1 MNKEIKAVLFDLDGT
16 IVDTNELII
25 QSFFHALKGI
35 VPEGFGREHIIPHM
49 GKTLLDQMRQ
59 FSGREEVEDL
69 IHAYRE
75 YNLLKHDEMV
85 SLFPGVA
92 ETVPVLKAN
101 GVKLGVVTTKMRPT
115 TERALRM
122 FGLYGQMDAIVTLDD
137 VEHAKPHPEPIL
149 KATAEIGVEPAHA
162 IMVGD
167 SPVDIEAAKRAG
179 AMPVGVAWSLKGAAV
194 LQEAGAEH
202 ILYDM
207 KQLLNWC
214 GIEGA

>member
-1 MNKEIKAVLFDLDGT
+1 
-16 IVDTNELII
+16 
-25 QSFFHALKGI
+25 
-35 VPEGFGREHIIPHM
+35 
-49 GKTLLDQMRQ
+49 MRL
-59 FSGREEVEDL
+59 FSGREEVDDL
-69 IHAYRE
+69 IQAYRE
-75 YNLLKHDEMV
+75 YNLRKHDEMV

-92 ETVPVLKAN
+92 ETVPILKAH

-122 FGLYGQMDAIVTLDD
+122 FGLYEQMDTVVTLDD
-137 VEHAKPHPEPIL
+137 VGHAKPHPEPIL
-149 KATAEIGVEPAHA
+149 KATAAIGVEPAHA
-162 IMVGD
+162 VMVGD
-167 SPVDIEAAKRAG
+167 SQVDIEAAVRAG

-207 KQLLNWC
+207 KQLLNLC